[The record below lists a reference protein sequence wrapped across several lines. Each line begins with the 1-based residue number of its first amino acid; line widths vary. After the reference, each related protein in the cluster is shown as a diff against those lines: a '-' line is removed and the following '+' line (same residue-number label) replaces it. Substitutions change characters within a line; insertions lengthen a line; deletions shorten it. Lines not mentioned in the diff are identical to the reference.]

1 MTRSELLLDVATKCQ
16 DKCYCYAECVKITG
30 RCDDNEA
37 AVEMQCYNCRCREEW
52 EPTNDK

>member
-30 RCDDNEA
+30 RCDDNDV

-52 EPTNDK
+52 ETANE